1 MDLRPVMI
9 QRVGVVGPF
18 GVGLDAFLDWWR
30 QGRPDLAGEPTSL
43 KEPWLPT
50 ELACE
55 VPAWRARAWL
65 PDRKSIKLMTR
76 CVQFGVAAA
85 LEAWGPRCVEET
97 VPPERRG
104 MYTGCGVPA
113 DEDWT
118 FREAV
123 NASVV
128 HDRFDLPTFGGP
140 GQDLLN
146 PLWLVKSLTNNV
158 LAFTA
163 KTLDLQGAND
173 NFEAGAAGP
182 LLALGSAAQ
191 AVAESRLEQAL
202 AGGSDSLVTVEALL
216 GLGRHGAF
224 DGERP
229 LLPSQGGAFARLEPG
244 GSGDFGLLGF
254 CSRLAPLPPGAA
266 PSCGPWPAVDV
277 EEALAGASRCAWKQA
292 GGERGDGLL
301 LRGPRLPG
309 GAGDLDLW
317 SALGDPGVAAGALLV
332 AAAWA
337 LRHADGQVGPI
348 ELAAA
353 GPGGEVVVAI
363 LGTLE

>member
-1 MDLRPVMI
+1 MTDRPVAI
-9 QRVGVVGPF
+9 RRVGVVGPF
-18 GVGLDAFLDWWR
+18 GVGLDAFCRWWER
-30 QGRPDLAGEPTSL
+30 GRPELAGKPASL
-43 KEPWLPT
+43 KEPWLPS

-55 VPAWRARAWL
+55 VPAWRARSHL

-76 CVQFGVAAA
+76 CVQFGVVAA
-85 LEAWGPRCVEET
+85 LEAWGPRDAPGE
-97 VPPERRG
+97 VPPEQRG

-128 HDRFDLPTFGGP
+128 DGRFDMRAFGGA

-163 KTLDLQGAND
+163 KALDLQGAND
-173 NFEAGAAGP
+173 NYEAGAAGP

-191 AVAESRLEQAL
+191 AVAEARLEQAL
-202 AGGSDSLVTVEALL
+202 AGGSDSLVTVEAMVELA
-216 GLGRHGAF
+216 RHGAF
-224 DGERP
+224 DGPRP
-229 LLPSQGGAFARLEPG
+229 LVPSQGGAFARLEPG
-244 GSGDFGLLGF
+244 LPGDFGLLGF
-254 CSRLAPLPPGAA
+254 CSRLAPLPPSRPPAG
-266 PSCGPWPAVDV
+266 GPWPDEGV
-277 EEALAGASRCAWKQA
+277 EDALAGASRCAWAQV
-292 GGERGDGLL
+292 GGATGDGLV

-309 GAGDLDLW
+309 GPGELDLW
-317 SALGDPGVAAGALLV
+317 SAMGDPGVAAGALLV

-337 LRHADGQVGPI
+337 LRFVDGHDGPI

-353 GPGGEVVVAI
+353 GPGGEVVVAV
-363 LGTLE
+363 LGTLP

>member
-1 MDLRPVMI
+1 MSLRRVRI
-9 QRVGVVGPF
+9 QRVGAVGPF
-18 GVGLDAFLDWWR
+18 GVGMDAFLEWWR
-30 QGRPDLAGEPTSL
+30 RGRPALAAQPTSL
-43 KEPWLPT
+43 REPWLPAD
-50 ELACE
+50 LACE
-55 VPAWRARAWL
+55 VPAWRARSWL
-65 PDRKSIKLMTR
+65 PDRKAIKLMTR

-97 VPPERRG
+97 APPELRG

-118 FREAV
+118 FRDAV

-128 HDRFDLPTFGGP
+128 DGRFDMPTFGGP

-191 AVAESRLEQAL
+191 AVAEGRLEQAL

-216 GLGRHGAF
+216 GLARHGAF
-224 DGERP
+224 GGDRP
-229 LLPSQGGAFARLEPG
+229 LLPSQGGAFARLEAG
-244 GSGDFGLLGF
+244 AAGDFGLLGF
-254 CSRLAPLPPGAA
+254 CSRLSPLPPDADPA
-266 PSCGPWPAVDV
+266 CGPWPERGV
-277 EEALAGASRCAWKQA
+277 EEALRGASERAWQQA
-292 GGERGDGLL
+292 GGAPGDGLV

-309 GAGDLDLW
+309 GPGAIDLW
-317 SALGDPGVAAGALLV
+317 SSLGDPGVAAGALLV

-337 LRHADGQVGPI
+337 LRHVDGHDGPI

-363 LGTLE
+363 VGTLG